1 MTTDTHGGQT
11 GDRLTRAAMPSFN
24 AGIVLAELA
33 RHDDR
38 IVVLTADLKNA
49 NRSTDFGEQ
58 FPDRFFNVGIA
69 EQNLVLIAAG
79 LAAAGKVPYVFTFAA
94 YLGLMCAEAMRT
106 ACAFT
111 NMPVRFVAT
120 HSGMAMGYYGT
131 SHHAL
136 EDLGIMRTIA
146 NVTVVSAADAAELE
160 AILRASVSQPGP
172 MYIRLGRGRDPV
184 VYESPLEDFR
194 LGKAIRVR
202 EGRDITLIT
211 AGAELHPALEAAKL
225 LAAKGIDAR
234 VVDLHTLVPIDRD
247 EVLAAARDTGAIMT
261 VEEHN
266 VYGGLASSVADVLVD
281 NGVSVKFKRHGV
293 PNRFVEIGPPQAL
306 YAHYRL
312 DAPGIAQVAEEFL
325 LNGR

>member
-24 AGIVLAELA
+24 AGTVLAEMA

-69 EQNLVLIAAG
+69 EQNLVLVAAG
-79 LAAAGKVPYVFTFAA
+79 LAAAGKIPYVFTFAA

-111 NMPVRFVAT
+111 NMPVRFMAT

-160 AILRASVSQPGP
+160 AILRASVNQPGP

-184 VYESPLEDFR
+184 VYESPLEDFQF
-194 LGKAIRVR
+194 GKAIRVR
-202 EGRDITLIT
+202 EGRDITFIT
-211 AGAELHPALEAAKL
+211 AGAELHPAVEAAKL

-234 VVDLHTLVPIDRD
+234 VVDLHTLVPSDR
-247 EVLAAARDTGAIMT
+247 EEILAAAGDTGAIMT
-261 VEEHN
+261 IEEHN
-266 VYGGLASSVADVLVD
+266 VYGGLASAVADVLVD
-281 NGVSVKFKRHGV
+281 HGVSVKFKRHGV
-293 PNRFVEIGPPQAL
+293 PNRFVEIGPPGAL

-312 DAPGIAQVAEEFL
+312 DAAGIAEVAEGFL
-325 LNGR
+325 LDAR